1 MDKYLHKISNFLK
14 SLLPTKRASNTFISS
29 LDSIL
34 LQIRLISQE
43 SATSVLE
50 IIKYLLS
57 KYSCT
62 LTRKQLSVISGLV
75 VKLSSLIDYSVIS
88 PIIKKH

>member
-14 SLLPTKRASNTFISS
+14 SLLPTKRASNT
-29 LDSIL
+29 